1 MPNSFW
7 KLLIFYPSKLIH
19 INMFWYIQTF
29 WYICFQFLCLAKTWS
44 DKMRWCPLPSFP
56 TKRQVA
62 LNASFL
68 TLTSTSAVSSTP
80 TSPST
85 SASTSSTST
94 LTSLICYMQKEKP
107 CTPELFSL
115 ATFFRLSKNF
125 DNPENLLTIQI
136 DFHFIQWLLRLS
148 HNFRIFKLDRKFS
161 FQTQTVQF
169 VLKLKLCLLL
179 IQQMLTMQFSTLNTL
194 CSC

>member
-7 KLLIFYPSKLIH
+7 KLLIFYTSKLVYLI
-19 INMFWYIQTF
+19 MFWYIQTF

-68 TLTSTSAVSSTP
+68 THTSTSAVSSTP
-80 TSPST
+80 ISPST
-85 SASTSSTST
+85 SASVDT
-94 LTSLICYMQKEKP
+94 LHAKRKTLYSFLTFFNYQ
-107 CTPELFSL
+107 ELFSL
-115 ATFFRLSKNF
+115 ATFFKLSKNF
-125 DNPENLLTIQI
+125 DNPENLLTIQK

-148 HNFRIFKLDRKFS
+148 HNFRIFKLHRKFL

-169 VLKLKLCLLL
+169 VLKLKLCLWL

-194 CSC
+194 RSS